1 MKENAYACTVTAPKQ
16 SIIASLLRMLHG
28 TCTPQDLRRQAV
40 EGGQKGANLTRMIRA
55 PQEPEIWAAG
65 SLMAID
71 LQRLER
77 ELVGKPSSSGSPSEL
92 SRRGEVH
99 LPNGS

>member
-1 MKENAYACTVTAPKQ
+1 MPVPVTAPKQ
-16 SIIASLLRMLHG
+16 SSITSLLRMLHG

-40 EGGQKGANLTRMIRA
+40 EGGRKGANLTRMIRA
-55 PQEPEIWAAG
+55 PQEPEIWATG

-77 ELVGKPSSSGSPSEL
+77 EFVGKPSSNGSPNEL
-92 SRRGEVH
+92 SERGAAR
-99 LPNGS
+99 LSNGS

>member
-1 MKENAYACTVTAPKQ
+1 MHVTVTAPKQ
-16 SIIASLLRMLHG
+16 STITSRLRMLHSKW
-28 TCTPQDLRRQAV
+28 TPQDRRRWAV
-40 EGGQKGANLTRMIRA
+40 KGRLKAVSLIRMIKA
-55 PQEPEIWAAG
+55 PQEPEIWATG

-77 ELVGKPSSSGSPSEL
+77 EFIGKPLSSGSPSEL